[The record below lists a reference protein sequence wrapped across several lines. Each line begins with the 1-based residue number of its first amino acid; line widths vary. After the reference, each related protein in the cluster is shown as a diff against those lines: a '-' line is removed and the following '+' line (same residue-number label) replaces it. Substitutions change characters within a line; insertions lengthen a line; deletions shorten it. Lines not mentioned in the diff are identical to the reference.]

1 MAERKVAVNGTT
13 SAYNPSTQDAINIAL
28 LQNGGIRRI
37 QTSLHERL
45 DAAGWTQSV
54 RDYVERL
61 FRSGEAQSYDEAMKM
76 VMQHVT
82 LQAQESDG
90 RAGARA
96 NGAGVP
102 DLSIPRD
109 VAKDGAE
116 VVKKELRQVVR
127 MGDK

>member
-1 MAERKVAVNGTT
+1 MSADRKVPVNGAS
-13 SAYNPSTQDAINIAL
+13 SAYNPSTQDSINLAL

-45 DAAGWTQSV
+45 DAAGWTQNV

-61 FRSGEAQSYDEAMKM
+61 FRSGDAQSYDDAMRL
-76 VMQHVT
+76 VMQHVS
-82 LQAQESDG
+82 LQGESG
-90 RAGARA
+90 TGNAT
-96 NGAGVP
+96 NGTSGP
-102 DLSIPRD
+102 DLTIPRD

>member
-1 MAERKVAVNGTT
+1 MSADRKVAVNGAL
-13 SAYNPSTQDAINIAL
+13 SAYNPSTQDSINLAL

-45 DAAGWTQSV
+45 DAAGWTQNV
-54 RDYVERL
+54 RDYVEKL
-61 FRSGEAQSYDEAMKM
+61 FRSGDAQSYDEAMKL
-76 VMQHVT
+76 VMQHVA
-82 LQAQESDG
+82 LQGE
-90 RAGARA
+90 
-96 NGAGVP
+96 NGSGNITNGTGGP
-102 DLSIPRD
+102 DLTIPRE

>member
-1 MAERKVAVNGTT
+1 MSADRKVAVNGAS
-13 SAYNPSTQDAINIAL
+13 SAYNPSTQDSINLAL

-45 DAAGWTQSV
+45 DAAGWTQNV
-54 RDYVERL
+54 RDYVEKL
-61 FRSGEAQSYDEAMKM
+61 FRSGDAQSYDEAMKL
-76 VMQHVT
+76 VMQHVA
-82 LQAQESDG
+82 LQGE
-90 RAGARA
+90 
-96 NGAGVP
+96 NGNGNMTNGTGGP
-102 DLSIPRD
+102 DLTIPRE